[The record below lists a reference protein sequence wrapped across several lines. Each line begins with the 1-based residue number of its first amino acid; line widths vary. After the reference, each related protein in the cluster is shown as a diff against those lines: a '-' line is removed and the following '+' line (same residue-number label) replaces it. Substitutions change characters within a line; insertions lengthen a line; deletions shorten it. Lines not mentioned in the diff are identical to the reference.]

1 MARNTERPIPIQ
13 EGIEISLA
21 ENLLKV
27 SGKNGDLS
35 MSIHPSVMASTPE
48 KELLFSPK
56 EETKESIAM
65 VGTMRALAINMIKG
79 VSDGFEKKLEIN
91 GVGYRAKLSGD
102 KLELS
107 LGFSHP
113 VIYQLPEGVNADVPS
128 QTEVILKSANKQ
140 LLGETA
146 AKIRSFRPP
155 EPYKGKGVK
164 YAEER
169 GITLVLENHY
179 KDDFW
184 KYPEFAQKK
193 DVFKSLV
200 ESINHP
206 SFGVNFDPSNAYLAG
221 EEPLDL
227 LYSISDRVVTMH
239 ASDRYLKSGT
249 IDDLK
254 KIDSGKIGYANI
266 LSHGEVGKGMNDYDL
281 IFKELKR
288 VGFDNWISI
297 EDGVDGFDQLE
308 RSVKFVN
315 EKIREYWT

>member
-13 EGIEISLA
+13 DGIEISLV
-21 ENLLKV
+21 ENLLKI

-35 MSIHPSVMASTPE
+35 MSIHPLVMASTPDR
-48 KELLFSPK
+48 KLLFSPK

-102 KLELS
+102 KLEFS

-113 VIYQLPEGVNADVPS
+113 VIYQLPDGISADVPS

-155 EPYKGKGVK
+155 EPYKGKWVK

-169 GITLVLENHY
+169 IKRKES
-179 KDDFW
+179 
-184 KYPEFAQKK
+184 KK
-193 DVFKSLV
+193 
-200 ESINHP
+200 
-206 SFGVNFDPSNAYLAG
+206 A
-221 EEPLDL
+221 
-227 LYSISDRVVTMH
+227 
-239 ASDRYLKSGT
+239 
-249 IDDLK
+249 
-254 KIDSGKIGYANI
+254 
-266 LSHGEVGKGMNDYDL
+266 
-281 IFKELKR
+281 
-288 VGFDNWISI
+288 
-297 EDGVDGFDQLE
+297 
-308 RSVKFVN
+308 
-315 EKIREYWT
+315 

>member
-35 MSIHPSVMASTPE
+35 MSIHPLVLATTPE

-56 EETKESIAM
+56 EGTKESIAM

-91 GVGYRAKLSGD
+91 GVGNRAKLSGD

-113 VIYQLPEGVNADVPS
+113 VIYQLPEGINADVPS
-128 QTEVILKSANKQ
+128 QTEVVLKSANKQ

-169 GITLVLENHY
+169 IKRKES
-179 KDDFW
+179 
-184 KYPEFAQKK
+184 KK
-193 DVFKSLV
+193 
-200 ESINHP
+200 
-206 SFGVNFDPSNAYLAG
+206 A
-221 EEPLDL
+221 
-227 LYSISDRVVTMH
+227 
-239 ASDRYLKSGT
+239 
-249 IDDLK
+249 
-254 KIDSGKIGYANI
+254 
-266 LSHGEVGKGMNDYDL
+266 
-281 IFKELKR
+281 
-288 VGFDNWISI
+288 
-297 EDGVDGFDQLE
+297 
-308 RSVKFVN
+308 
-315 EKIREYWT
+315 

>member
-35 MSIHPSVMASTPE
+35 MSIHPSVTASTPE

-56 EETKESIAM
+56 EEKKESIAM

-169 GITLVLENHY
+169 IKRKES
-179 KDDFW
+179 
-184 KYPEFAQKK
+184 KK
-193 DVFKSLV
+193 
-200 ESINHP
+200 
-206 SFGVNFDPSNAYLAG
+206 A
-221 EEPLDL
+221 
-227 LYSISDRVVTMH
+227 
-239 ASDRYLKSGT
+239 
-249 IDDLK
+249 
-254 KIDSGKIGYANI
+254 
-266 LSHGEVGKGMNDYDL
+266 
-281 IFKELKR
+281 
-288 VGFDNWISI
+288 
-297 EDGVDGFDQLE
+297 
-308 RSVKFVN
+308 
-315 EKIREYWT
+315 

>member
-1 MARNTERPIPIQ
+1 
-13 EGIEISLA
+13 
-21 ENLLKV
+21 
-27 SGKNGDLS
+27 
-35 MSIHPSVMASTPE
+35 MSIHPSVMATTPE

-164 YAEER
+164 YAEE
-169 GITLVLENHY
+169 
-179 KDDFW
+179 
-184 KYPEFAQKK
+184 
-193 DVFKSLV
+193 
-200 ESINHP
+200 ESN
-206 SFGVNFDPSNAYLAG
+206 VKNL
-221 EEPLDL
+221 
-227 LYSISDRVVTMH
+227 R
-239 ASDRYLKSGT
+239 RLK
-249 IDDLK
+249 
-254 KIDSGKIGYANI
+254 
-266 LSHGEVGKGMNDYDL
+266 HE
-281 IFKELKR
+281 
-288 VGFDNWISI
+288 
-297 EDGVDGFDQLE
+297 
-308 RSVKFVN
+308 
-315 EKIREYWT
+315 

>member
-35 MSIHPSVMASTPE
+35 MSIHPLVLATTPE

-56 EETKESIAM
+56 EGTKESIAM

-128 QTEVILKSANKQ
+128 QTEVVLKSANKQ

-169 GITLVLENHY
+169 IKRKES
-179 KDDFW
+179 
-184 KYPEFAQKK
+184 KK
-193 DVFKSLV
+193 
-200 ESINHP
+200 
-206 SFGVNFDPSNAYLAG
+206 A
-221 EEPLDL
+221 
-227 LYSISDRVVTMH
+227 
-239 ASDRYLKSGT
+239 
-249 IDDLK
+249 
-254 KIDSGKIGYANI
+254 
-266 LSHGEVGKGMNDYDL
+266 
-281 IFKELKR
+281 
-288 VGFDNWISI
+288 
-297 EDGVDGFDQLE
+297 
-308 RSVKFVN
+308 
-315 EKIREYWT
+315 

>member
-35 MSIHPSVMASTPE
+35 MSIHPLVLATTPE

-56 EETKESIAM
+56 EGTKESIAM

-113 VIYQLPEGVNADVPS
+113 VVYQLPEGVNADVPS
-128 QTEVILKSANKQ
+128 QTEVVLKSANKQ

-169 GITLVLENHY
+169 IKRKES
-179 KDDFW
+179 
-184 KYPEFAQKK
+184 KK
-193 DVFKSLV
+193 
-200 ESINHP
+200 
-206 SFGVNFDPSNAYLAG
+206 A
-221 EEPLDL
+221 
-227 LYSISDRVVTMH
+227 
-239 ASDRYLKSGT
+239 
-249 IDDLK
+249 
-254 KIDSGKIGYANI
+254 
-266 LSHGEVGKGMNDYDL
+266 
-281 IFKELKR
+281 
-288 VGFDNWISI
+288 
-297 EDGVDGFDQLE
+297 
-308 RSVKFVN
+308 
-315 EKIREYWT
+315 